1 MNQWQTEVE
10 GKIAPSPSL
19 PNLGGGKGLKDV
31 NAKQTSNLLKNTEI
45 IKERSE
51 KQIRQ
56 TCLQIQKKLP
66 LKLADINLSK

>member
-1 MNQWQTEVE
+1 M
-10 GKIAPSPSL
+10 PPPL
-19 PNLGGGKGLKDV
+19 PFHNLGGGKGLKDV